1 MRKNSQHT
9 KFFSMVIY
17 DIMKTGQWNLIQS
30 RVPTPSCK
38 SSSSLAIEGLGFEK
52 LAFLFV
58 FLVFG
63 IILSLVIILVEFKFP
78 TRIHNKTIHQ
88 DIGDKHQEILEKRIR
103 GLLKDSEKNEREHIL
118 KKLLW
123 DEIWE
128 K

>member
-1 MRKNSQHT
+1 
-9 KFFSMVIY
+9 MVIY

-30 RVPTPSCK
+30 RDSVTTTSCK
-38 SSSSLAIEGLGFEK
+38 SSSSLETEGLGFEK

-58 FLVFG
+58 FLGFG
-63 IILSLVIILVEFKFP
+63 IILSLVIILMEFKIP
-78 TRIHNKTIHQ
+78 TCIQSKIIRQ
-88 DIGDKHQEILEKRIR
+88 DIEDNHQEILEKRIR
-103 GLLKDSEKNEREHIL
+103 GILENSVKKEREHIL

>member
-1 MRKNSQHT
+1 
-9 KFFSMVIY
+9 MVIY
-17 DIMKTGQWNLIQS
+17 DIMKTGQWNLIKS
-30 RVPTPSCK
+30 RDSDTTTSCK
-38 SSSSLAIEGLGFEK
+38 SSSSLETEGLGFEK

-63 IILSLVIILVEFKFP
+63 IILSLVIILVEFKIP
-78 TRIHNKTIHQ
+78 TRIHNKIIHQ
-88 DIGDKHQEILEKRIR
+88 GIRDKNQEILEKKIR
-103 GLLKDSEKNEREHIL
+103 GLLKDSVKIEREHIL

>member
-1 MRKNSQHT
+1 MA
-9 KFFSMVIY
+9 IY
-17 DIMKTGQWNLIQS
+17 DIMKTGQWSLIQKRHS
-30 RVPTPSCK
+30 VTATTSCT
-38 SSSSLAIEGLGFEK
+38 SSSSMETEGLGFEK

-63 IILSLVIILVEFKFP
+63 IILSLVIILVEFKIP
-78 TRIHNKTIHQ
+78 IRIRRKIIHQ
-88 DIGDKHQEILEKRIR
+88 DIRDEHQEILEKRIR
-103 GLLKDSEKNEREHIL
+103 GLLKDSVKKEREHIL